1 MMIKKTGSFLLRYIL
16 ILFIAGLATGL
27 LSLILKVS
35 RVTVQGPTTFSTLSG
50 IITYYMAVSMASFF
64 LFKMGRREQHPF
76 TSMEGTLFVSI
87 IFITQMVLL
96 FTGYWRL
103 DWWFANGSLSLA
115 NYLYTGGGYLESFR
129 YIPSSYLFSGLALE
143 NLCVFVFS
151 QLGLRQRMSPQK

>member
-16 ILFIAGLATGL
+16 ILILAGLAAGL
-27 LSLILKVS
+27 LSFILKVS
-35 RVTVQGPTTFSTLSG
+35 RVTVQGPTTFSTVSG
-50 IITYYMAVSMASFF
+50 IITYYIALSLASFF
-64 LFKMGRREQHPF
+64 LFKRGRKKPHPLA
-76 TSMEGTLFVSI
+76 SMDVTLFVSV
-87 IFITQMVLL
+87 IFIIQIVLL

-129 YIPSSYLFSGLALE
+129 DIPSSYLFSGLALE

>member
-35 RVTVQGPTTFSTLSG
+35 RVTVQGPTTISTVSG
-50 IITYYMAVSMASFF
+50 IITYYIAVSLASFF
-64 LFKMGRREQHPF
+64 LFKRGKKKQHPL
-76 TSMEGTLFVSI
+76 TSMDVTLFVSV
-87 IFITQMVLL
+87 IFTIQTVLL

-129 YIPSSYLFSGLALE
+129 DIPRSYLFIGLALE
-143 NLCVFVFS
+143 DLCVFVFS